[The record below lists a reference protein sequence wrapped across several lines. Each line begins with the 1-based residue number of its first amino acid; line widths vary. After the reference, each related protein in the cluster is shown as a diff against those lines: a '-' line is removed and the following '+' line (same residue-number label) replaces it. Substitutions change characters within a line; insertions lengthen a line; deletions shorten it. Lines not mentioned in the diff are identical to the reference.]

1 MKLLGKS
8 EIAIAE
14 APCSQPASGKP
25 ISQKIKDYIGTNL
38 HDPDLCI
45 DGIASAFN
53 CSKRYLHMAFA
64 CEGTTIARYIWSVR
78 LEKCRRDL
86 ESARRGT
93 VTDIAFSWGFNS
105 SSHFSRLFK
114 ERYGVTPSR
123 LLQDHRAA

>member
-8 EIAIAE
+8 DMAIAR
-14 APCSQPASGKP
+14 APSSRPASSNP
-25 ISQKIKDYIGTNL
+25 LSQKIKDYIAVNL
-38 HDPDLCI
+38 HDPDLSI
-45 DGIASAFN
+45 DGIAASLN

-64 CEGTTIARYIWSVR
+64 SEGTTIARYIWSVR
-78 LEKCRRDL
+78 LENCRRDL
-86 ESARRGT
+86 ETARPGT

-114 ERYGVTPSR
+114 ERFGVSPSR